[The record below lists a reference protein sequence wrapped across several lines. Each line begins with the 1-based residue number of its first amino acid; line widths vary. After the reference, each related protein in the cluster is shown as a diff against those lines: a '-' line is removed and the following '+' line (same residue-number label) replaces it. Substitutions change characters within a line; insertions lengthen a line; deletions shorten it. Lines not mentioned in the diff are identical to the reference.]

1 MEELLTFVKNK
12 ISAGVFIG
20 LNTSEVDGIT
30 TYAVDYWEDE
40 VSTSNTGEEIEIK
53 AGKQKTFIL

>member
-12 ISAGVFIG
+12 ISAEVFIG
-20 LNTSEVDGIT
+20 LNTSEVNGVIIYT
-30 TYAVDYWEDE
+30 VDYWEVE
-40 VSTSNTGEEIEIK
+40 ISTSNTGEEIEIK